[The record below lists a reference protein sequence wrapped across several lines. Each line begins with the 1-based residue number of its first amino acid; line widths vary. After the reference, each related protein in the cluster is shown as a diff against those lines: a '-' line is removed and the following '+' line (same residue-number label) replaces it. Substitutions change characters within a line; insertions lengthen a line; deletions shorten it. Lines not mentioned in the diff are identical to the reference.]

1 MILLVIVLNL
11 FLIISCISA
20 IYGYTLNMNAL
31 NKSRFFSSGFTLIE
45 LVVVIALLGILA
57 AAALPRMMKS
67 YDGAHESSV
76 TATGGALASA
86 VMLLRSQ
93 WVTNG
98 AKGSVDA
105 VDGYGED
112 NVATSAEGWP
122 TDGNNGAGSNH
133 GSNIQGDDERCARL
147 WKNLLVVNAP
157 KVSADENDPLDYLA
171 QAPSGSI
178 CRYTYLMNDQN
189 SRIEYNL
196 SNGSVTTI
204 L

>member
-1 MILLVIVLNL
+1 
-11 FLIISCISA
+11 
-20 IYGYTLNMNAL
+20 MNKQKPK
-31 NKSRFFSSGFTLIE
+31 NSSSQGFTLIE

-86 VMLLRSQ
+86 VMLVRSQ

-105 VDGYGED
+105 VTGYGED
-112 NVATSAEGWP
+112 TIATSQEGWP
-122 TDGNNGAGSNH
+122 TDANRAGASDH
-133 GSNIQGDDERCARL
+133 GSNVSGDAQRCARL
-147 WKNLLVVNAP
+147 WQNLLVVNAP
-157 KVSADENDPLDYLA
+157 KVTVDAAQSSDYLA
-171 QAPSGSI
+171 EAPGASI
-178 CRYTYLMNDQN
+178 CRFTYIQNDQN

-196 SNGSVTTI
+196 SNGAVVTI

>member
-1 MILLVIVLNL
+1 MKRHE
-11 FLIISCISA
+11 A
-20 IYGYTLNMNAL
+20 
-31 NKSRFFSSGFTLIE
+31 FTLIE

-86 VMLLRSQ
+86 VILLRSQ

-98 AKGSVDA
+98 ARGTVDSV
-105 VDGYGED
+105 VGYGD
-112 NVATSAEGWP
+112 DDIATTTVGWP
-122 TDGNNGAGSNH
+122 SDAGQGTGSNH
-133 GSNIQGDDERCARL
+133 SAAIAGDAARCVRL
-147 WKNLLVVNAP
+147 WRALLVVNAP
-157 KVSADENDPLDYLA
+157 TVSQASSDSVDYLA
-171 QAPSGSI
+171 QAPGGSI
-178 CRYTYLMNDQN
+178 CRYTYLMDDDN

-196 SNGSVTTI
+196 DTGSVVTV

>member
-1 MILLVIVLNL
+1 MMIVEAN
-11 FLIISCISA
+11 
-20 IYGYTLNMNAL
+20 NMFKCSKGNINV
-31 NKSRFFSSGFTLIE
+31 NKQGFTLIE

-86 VMLLRSQ
+86 VILVRSQ

-98 AKGSVDA
+98 ARGEVDSVN
-105 VDGYGED
+105 GYGD
-112 NVATSAEGWP
+112 NSIASSIEGWP
-122 TDGNNGAGSNH
+122 TDAYQGASSSH
-133 GSNIQGDDERCARL
+133 STSVAGDAARCARL
-147 WKNLLVVNAP
+147 WQGLLVVNAP
-157 KVSADENDPLDYLA
+157 TVSASEAAVTDFLA

-178 CRYTYLMNDQN
+178 CRYVYKNN
-189 SRIEYNL
+189 SANSQIEYNVAT
-196 SNGSVTTI
+196 GSVITI